1 MLSSDIAAALA
12 EGKSARVLAAEF
24 AQELMADPKLL
35 KSELQ
40 GDGPMS
46 RKPFCEFMGIG
57 ESTLTGWLQSDR
69 IPQPAAVAYV
79 LLLAAQQLQDQVAK
93 LEKRQGEPRIIALA
107 GKYAVVRFE
116 ESGDGESVG
125 RIIASD
131 IADLAEARKIAL
143 SQSDDL
149 TRLLM
154 RHLELL
160 DEQIELTFQAG
171 NDTAHWE
178 AERAS
183 LEHLLNRHASLT
195 DEKRRK
201 PKA

>member
-79 LLLAAQQLQDQVAK
+79 LLLAAQQLRDQVAK

-116 ESGDGESVG
+116 QSGDGESVG

-131 IADLAEARKIAL
+131 IADLAEARKIAF
-143 SQSDDL
+143 SQSEDMN
-149 TRLLM
+149 RLLS

-160 DEQIELTFQAG
+160 DEKIEMTFQSG
-171 NDTAHWE
+171 NDTAYWE
-178 AERAS
+178 DVRAS
-183 LEHLLNRHASLT
+183 FERLITPHAPLS

>member
-1 MLSSDIAAALA
+1 MLSSDIATALA
-12 EGKSARVLAAEF
+12 EGKSARALAAEF

-40 GDGPMS
+40 GGGPMS

-79 LLLAAQQLQDQVAK
+79 LLLAAQQLQDQVAN
-93 LEKRQGEPRIIALA
+93 LEKRQGEPCIIALA

-116 ESGDGESVG
+116 QSGDGESVG

-131 IADLAEARKIAL
+131 IADLAEARKIAF
-143 SQSDDL
+143 SQSEDL
-149 TRLLM
+149 TRLLT

-171 NDTAHWE
+171 NDTAYWD
-178 AERAS
+178 AERAFF
-183 LEHLLNRHASLT
+183 ERLLNRHAHLS

>member
-1 MLSSDIAAALA
+1 MLSSDIATALV

-24 AQELMADPKLL
+24 AQDLMADPKLL

-40 GDGPMS
+40 GEGPMS

-79 LLLAAQQLQDQVAK
+79 LLLAAQQLQDQLAT

-131 IADLAEARKIAL
+131 ISDLAEARKIAF
-143 SQSDDL
+143 SQSEDMTHLL
-149 TRLLM
+149 T

-178 AERAS
+178 AERAA
-183 LEHLLNRHASLT
+183 LERLLKHHTHLT

-201 PKA
+201 P